1 MNIQNLPTLG
11 LYRHFKGAYYFLSNI
26 LRGSTQDCKGYV
38 CEYFNVLHPEYGHF
52 SRPVEQWDTDVSD
65 RIGKD
70 NVTGQVHRF
79 EKVVSIDTDIKNFT
93 TENLLTE
100 LSRRPDSPLQSL
112 DIEGLS
118 ECVVATDFIVGEYEK
133 ATEDEP
139 AGVFVEAAF
148 STKDQA
154 HRYWLNHARNQRAKV
169 YKRTFLPVDD

>member
-26 LRGSTQDCKGYV
+26 LRDSTQDCKGFV

-52 SRPVEQWDTDVSD
+52 SRPVEQWDTDVTD

-118 ECVVATDFIVGEYEK
+118 ECVVAHDFIVGEAYPL
-133 ATEDEP
+133 TDDQP
-139 AGVFVEAAF
+139 AGVFTNAVF
-148 STKDQA
+148 ST
-154 HRYWLNHARNQRAKV
+154 LEEARQYYATHQHKPIAGV
-169 YKRTFLPVDD
+169 FKRTFLRVDD